1 MKINLIYVKAESR
14 SNMFKH
20 SKASEYLDFQVKNKK
35 VLKMLTYVKDGLTQL
50 QTKEWSKMFRKSF
63 QIIK

>member
-20 SKASEYLDFQVKNKK
+20 SKASEYLDFQVKNKN
-35 VLKMLTYVKDGLTQL
+35 VLKMLTYIKDGLTVAN
-50 QTKEWSKMFRKSF
+50 KRM
-63 QIIK
+63 IKDVQEDFSNN

>member
-50 QTKEWSKMFRKSF
+50 QTKE
-63 QIIK
+63 